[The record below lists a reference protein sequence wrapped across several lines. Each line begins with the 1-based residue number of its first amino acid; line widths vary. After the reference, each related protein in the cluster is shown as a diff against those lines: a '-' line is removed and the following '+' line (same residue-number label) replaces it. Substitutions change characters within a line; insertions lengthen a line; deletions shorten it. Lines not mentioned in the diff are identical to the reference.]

1 MPEIARGLHPR
12 LAETSSEGLWTHMMD
27 KPNRRLARLN
37 EQFRREITAILRRS
51 VRDPRV
57 LDVVVNSVE
66 VTSDLWLA
74 RVYVRVG
81 GGSEERA
88 DALQGL
94 DAAANFIRRELAAVL
109 HIRRIPELRFL
120 EDKTLAQANRIEEI
134 LKGLDV
140 GRDEEDDE
148 SGDLEDDGS
157 GYVEDDE
164 SGDMKD
170 HADDGAEGSSG
181 R

>member
-1 MPEIARGLHPR
+1 MA
-12 LAETSSEGLWTHMMD
+12 

-37 EQFRREITAILRRS
+37 EQFRREITAILRRA

-74 RVYVRVG
+74 RIYVYLG
-81 GGSEERA
+81 NDDQERA
-88 DALQGL
+88 DALLGL
-94 DAAANFIRRELAAVL
+94 AAAASFIRRELAAVL

-140 GRDEEDDE
+140 GRDEEDDPSSE
-148 SGDLEDDGS
+148 TSDPTDGDREEPG
-157 GYVEDDE
+157 G
-164 SGDMKD
+164 G
-170 HADDGAEGSSG
+170 
-181 R
+181 

>member
-1 MPEIARGLHPR
+1 MA
-12 LAETSSEGLWTHMMD
+12 

-37 EQFRREITAILRRS
+37 EQFRREITAILRRA

-74 RVYVRVG
+74 RIYVHLG
-81 GGSEERA
+81 NDDQERA
-88 DALQGL
+88 DALLGL
-94 DAAANFIRRELAAVL
+94 AAAASFIRRELAAVL

-140 GRDEEDDE
+140 GRDDEDDPSSE
-148 SGDLEDDGS
+148 TSDPTDGDREEPG
-157 GYVEDDE
+157 G
-164 SGDMKD
+164 G
-170 HADDGAEGSSG
+170 
-181 R
+181 

>member
-1 MPEIARGLHPR
+1 
-12 LAETSSEGLWTHMMD
+12 MD

-57 LDVVVNSVE
+57 QDVVVNSVE

-74 RVYVRVG
+74 RIYVRLG
-81 GGSEERA
+81 GEGQERA
-88 DALQGL
+88 EAIQGL
-94 DAAANFIRRELAAVL
+94 DAAANFIRRELAGVL

-134 LKGLDV
+134 LQGLD
-140 GRDEEDDE
+140 GGKHEEDAE
-148 SGDLEDDGS
+148 AGDTKDLPEGDARDPAEPDAENPEGGRKEPGDG
-157 GYVEDDE
+157 
-164 SGDMKD
+164 
-170 HADDGAEGSSG
+170 
-181 R
+181 

>member
-1 MPEIARGLHPR
+1 
-12 LAETSSEGLWTHMMD
+12 MD

-37 EQFRREITAILRRS
+37 EQFRREISAILRRA

-81 GGSEERA
+81 GDDQERGE
-88 DALQGL
+88 ALRGL
-94 DAAANFIRRELAAVL
+94 DAAASFIRRELAAVL

-120 EDKTLAQANRIEEI
+120 EDKTLAQASRIEEI
-134 LKGLDV
+134 LKELDV
-140 GRDEEDDE
+140 GRDEEE
-148 SGDLEDDGS
+148 DLPDTSMDG
-157 GYVEDDE
+157 
-164 SGDMKD
+164 
-170 HADDGAEGSSG
+170 ADDGTEDPGDG
-181 R
+181 

>member
-1 MPEIARGLHPR
+1 MSEIA
-12 LAETSSEGLWTHMMD
+12 SVSMD

-37 EQFRREITAILRRS
+37 EQFRREITAILRRA

-74 RVYVRVG
+74 RVYVRLG
-81 GGSEERA
+81 DDDQERA

-94 DAAANFIRRELAAVL
+94 NAAANFIRRELAAVL

-134 LKGLDV
+134 LQGLDV
-140 GRDEEDDE
+140 GRDEEDDR
-148 SGDLEDDGS
+148 SGDTKDRTDTDTEEPGDG
-157 GYVEDDE
+157 
-164 SGDMKD
+164 
-170 HADDGAEGSSG
+170 
-181 R
+181 

>member
-1 MPEIARGLHPR
+1 
-12 LAETSSEGLWTHMMD
+12 MD

-37 EQFRREITAILRRS
+37 EQFRREITAILRRA

-57 LDVVVNSVE
+57 LNVVVNSVE

-74 RVYVRVG
+74 RVYVRLG
-81 GGSEERA
+81 DDDQERA

-94 DAAANFIRRELAAVL
+94 NGAANFIRRELAAVL

-134 LKGLDV
+134 LQGLDV
-140 GRDEEDDE
+140 GRDEEDDR
-148 SGDLEDDGS
+148 SGDTKDGTDTDT
-157 GYVEDDE
+157 EE
-164 SGDMKD
+164 PGD
-170 HADDGAEGSSG
+170 G
-181 R
+181 

>member
-1 MPEIARGLHPR
+1 
-12 LAETSSEGLWTHMMD
+12 MD

-74 RVYVRVG
+74 RVYVG
-81 GGSEERA
+81 LGNDDQDRA
-88 DALQGL
+88 DALLGL
-94 DAAANFIRRELAAVL
+94 EGAANFIRRELATVL

-120 EDKTLAQANRIEEI
+120 EDKTAAQANRIEEI

-140 GRDEEDDE
+140 GQDEEDDGPRE
-148 SGDLEDDGS
+148 ANDRMDGDTEEPG
-157 GYVEDDE
+157 V
-164 SGDMKD
+164 
-170 HADDGAEGSSG
+170 A
-181 R
+181 

>member
-1 MPEIARGLHPR
+1 
-12 LAETSSEGLWTHMMD
+12 MD

-37 EQFRREITAILRRS
+37 EQFRREITAILRRA

-74 RVYVRVG
+74 RIYVHLG
-81 GGSEERA
+81 NDDQERA
-88 DALQGL
+88 DALLGL
-94 DAAANFIRRELAAVL
+94 AAAASFIRRELAAVL

-140 GRDEEDDE
+140 GRDEEDDPSSE
-148 SGDLEDDGS
+148 TSDPTDGDREEPG
-157 GYVEDDE
+157 G
-164 SGDMKD
+164 G
-170 HADDGAEGSSG
+170 
-181 R
+181 

>member
-1 MPEIARGLHPR
+1 
-12 LAETSSEGLWTHMMD
+12 MD
-27 KPNRRLARLN
+27 KRNRRLARLN

-74 RVYVRVG
+74 RVYVG
-81 GGSEERA
+81 LGNDDQDRA
-88 DALQGL
+88 DALLGL
-94 DAAANFIRRELAAVL
+94 EGAANFIRRQLATVL

-120 EDKTLAQANRIEEI
+120 EDKTAAQANRIEEI

-140 GRDEEDDE
+140 GQDEEDDGLRE
-148 SGDLEDDGS
+148 TNDRPDGDTEEPG
-157 GYVEDDE
+157 V
-164 SGDMKD
+164 
-170 HADDGAEGSSG
+170 A
-181 R
+181 

>member
-1 MPEIARGLHPR
+1 
-12 LAETSSEGLWTHMMD
+12 MD

-74 RVYVRVG
+74 RVYVG
-81 GGSEERA
+81 LGNDDQDRA
-88 DALQGL
+88 DALLGL
-94 DAAANFIRRELAAVL
+94 EGAANFIRHQLAAVL

-120 EDKTLAQANRIEEI
+120 EDKTAAQANRIEEI

-140 GRDEEDDE
+140 GQGEEDDGPRE
-148 SGDLEDDGS
+148 ANDRTD
-157 GYVEDDE
+157 
-164 SGDMKD
+164 GDMEEPGV
-170 HADDGAEGSSG
+170 A
-181 R
+181 

>member
-1 MPEIARGLHPR
+1 
-12 LAETSSEGLWTHMMD
+12 MD

-74 RVYVRVG
+74 RVYVG
-81 GGSEERA
+81 LGNDDQDRA
-88 DALQGL
+88 DALLGL
-94 DAAANFIRRELAAVL
+94 EGAANFIRRELAAVL

-120 EDKTLAQANRIEEI
+120 EDKTAAQANRIEEI

-140 GRDEEDDE
+140 GQDEEDDGPRE
-148 SGDLEDDGS
+148 ATDRTDGDTEEPG
-157 GYVEDDE
+157 V
-164 SGDMKD
+164 
-170 HADDGAEGSSG
+170 A
-181 R
+181 

>member
-1 MPEIARGLHPR
+1 MN
-12 LAETSSEGLWTHMMD
+12 

-37 EQFRREITAILRRS
+37 EQFRREITAILRRA

-57 LDVVVNSVE
+57 LDVVVDSVE

-74 RVYVRVG
+74 RVYVRLG
-81 GGSEERA
+81 DDDQERA

-94 DAAANFIRRELAAVL
+94 NAAANFIRRELAAVL

-134 LKGLDV
+134 LQGLDV
-140 GRDEEDDE
+140 GRDEEDDR
-148 SGDLEDDGS
+148 SGDTKDRTDTDTEGPGDG
-157 GYVEDDE
+157 
-164 SGDMKD
+164 
-170 HADDGAEGSSG
+170 
-181 R
+181 

>member
-1 MPEIARGLHPR
+1 MSEIA
-12 LAETSSEGLWTHMMD
+12 SVSMD

-37 EQFRREITAILRRS
+37 EQFRREITAILRRA

-57 LDVVVNSVE
+57 LDVVVDSVE

-74 RVYVRVG
+74 RVYVRLG
-81 GGSEERA
+81 DDDQERA

-94 DAAANFIRRELAAVL
+94 NAAANFIRRELAAVL

-134 LKGLDV
+134 LQGLDV
-140 GRDEEDDE
+140 GRDEEDE
-148 SGDLEDDGS
+148 RSGDTKDRTDGDT
-157 GYVEDDE
+157 EE
-164 SGDMKD
+164 PGD
-170 HADDGAEGSSG
+170 G
-181 R
+181 